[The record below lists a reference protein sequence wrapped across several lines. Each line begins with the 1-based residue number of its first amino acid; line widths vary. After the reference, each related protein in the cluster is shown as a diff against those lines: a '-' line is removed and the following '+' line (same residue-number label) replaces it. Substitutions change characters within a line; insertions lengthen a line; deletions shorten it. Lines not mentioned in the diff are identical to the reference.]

1 MGKENEADN
10 TSEKNK
16 KTAQDYER
24 YNRMG
29 GGKTGG
35 FNSKNENFNRNL
47 DLARQLEEK
56 ARNYDPFGSKSDNK
70 VKSILGSGPITSGLT
85 AVGKFS
91 LNNQAKALKSGGM
104 PVFDKKGKMQGVVSE
119 NFFGALVYSGNSA
132 YSPIGRKDTGF
143 NTASG
148 SYTTDAL
155 SQDGGDGGD
164 NVTSAAPQQET
175 KAAGSISNAT
185 SGTKLAQKNQA
196 LEATVGG
203 VDRRNF
209 LSRGRRGG
217 LGG

>member
-1 MGKENEADN
+1 MGKETEADQ
-10 TSEKNK
+10 TSDKNK
-16 KTAQDYER
+16 KTALDYER

-47 DLARQLEEK
+47 ELARELEEK
-56 ARNYDPFGSKSDNK
+56 ARSYDPFGAKSDDPI
-70 VKSILGSGPITSGLT
+70 KSTLGSFPVAQGLT

-91 LNNQAKALKSGGM
+91 LNNQAKALKAGGM

-132 YSPIGRKDTGF
+132 YSPIGRKDSGF
-143 NTASG
+143 NNASG
-148 SYTTDAL
+148 SYTTDAKMQ
-155 SQDGGDGGD
+155 QDDDGPSVS
-164 NVTSAAPQQET
+164 NVSSAPKQE
-175 KAAGSISNAT
+175 KAAGSIASAT
-185 SGTKLAQKNQA
+185 SGTQLAQKNTA

-209 LSRGRRGG
+209 LSRGRGTG